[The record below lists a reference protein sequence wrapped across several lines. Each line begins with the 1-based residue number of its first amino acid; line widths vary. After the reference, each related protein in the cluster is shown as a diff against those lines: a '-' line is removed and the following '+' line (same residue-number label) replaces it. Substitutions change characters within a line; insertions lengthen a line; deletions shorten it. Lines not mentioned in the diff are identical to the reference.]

1 MHGAV
6 SLLWF
11 VCSAATAAA
20 GLGAAQIWIWDMG
33 PQDKNLI
40 VSDSAAATTCT
51 AAEGG
56 LEESCE
62 FSQTVAPG
70 KGEKE

>member
-33 PQDKNLI
+33 PQDQNLI
-40 VSDSAAATTCT
+40 VSDSAGTAT